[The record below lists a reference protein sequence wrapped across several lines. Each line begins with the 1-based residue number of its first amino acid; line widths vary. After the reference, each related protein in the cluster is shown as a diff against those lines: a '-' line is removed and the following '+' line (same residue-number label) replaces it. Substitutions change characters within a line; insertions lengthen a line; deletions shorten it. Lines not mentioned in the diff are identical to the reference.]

1 MIPESVRELAE
12 EPTAHSP
19 VPPGFERI
27 LADRYCL
34 FLGPFP
40 NMTMAQRLRL
50 ETREVA
56 RTVEEVRRLVCERGR
71 SWLTWWLTES
81 TTPTDLE
88 ERLLAMGMER
98 AAMPIQE
105 PSYAAMALIHSP
117 GTQRHDLQ
125 ARLVETF
132 EEFQAANEIVW
143 EAFEMTEE
151 QRESQREVLPFLFE
165 LHRQR
170 ISATYLC
177 SLEGKPVASATA
189 VFADAAVLLLGGA
202 VLPEARGRG
211 CYRAL
216 VQARWEDAVARGTPA
231 LVVQAGKMS
240 QPILGRLGFQQ
251 VATMRVLVDR
261 FA

>member
-1 MIPESVRELAE
+1 MIPDNVRELAE

-27 LADRYCL
+27 LVDRYCL

-50 ETREVA
+50 GTTEIV
-56 RTVEEVRRLVCERGR
+56 RTVEEVRSLVSERGR

-81 TTPTDLE
+81 TTPADLE
-88 ERLLAMGMER
+88 ERLLGLGMER

-105 PSYAAMALIHSP
+105 PSYAAMALTRWT
-117 GTQRHDLQ
+117 GARRHDVQ

-132 EEFQAANEIVW
+132 EEFEAANEITW

-151 QRESQREVLPFLFE
+151 QRQTQRELLPFLFE
-165 LHRQR
+165 LHKQR

-177 SLEGKPVASATA
+177 SLEGTPVASATA
-189 VFADAAVLLLGGA
+189 VFADSAVMLLGGA

-216 VQARWEDAVARGTPA
+216 VRARWEDAVARGTPA
-231 LVVQAGKMS
+231 LVVQAGAMS
-240 QPILGRLGFQQ
+240 QPILERLGFQR
-251 VATMRVLVDR
+251 VATMRVLFDR